1 MLQVFLS
8 FTEAEWGGKYDENQ
22 SVKFCAGR
30 CDYRRCSLDNL
41 FAAGLDDARSNDES
55 DHKSVSYGDGQIRF
69 VLSPLGVLWGLVGWS
84 LFAGIFAWI
93 LATIYNLLARD

>member
-1 MLQVFLS
+1 M
-8 FTEAEWGGKYDENQ
+8 GGKYDENQ
-22 SVKFCAGR
+22 SVKFCAGK

-69 VLSPLGVLWGLVGWS
+69 CPFTTRSPLGTRRMEFIRGDFRMDFSNDLQPLS
-84 LFAGIFAWI
+84 
-93 LATIYNLLARD
+93 